1 VGSDFRTLH
10 ITNAWH
16 RGSGGIATFYRALLA
31 AAERARHSMRL
42 VVPAEEDGEES
53 VGAYGVIYRI
63 RSPRAPL
70 DSNYRLIMPGSYLGR
85 NTRLWKILEREQPDL
100 VEICDKYTMPY
111 LGGLLRIGKYPA
123 VRKRVAVVGQ
133 SCERMDQNFA
143 AYLGGGPAAR
153 AFCRWYMKWI
163 YFPQCD
169 HHIANSAA
177 TAGELQEASRGH
189 KVERG
194 VWIRPMGVDFDRF
207 AQPERYW
214 DAPEGAFTL
223 VYAGRLA
230 PEKNLG
236 LLFDTLALL
245 PDRFRLLLA
254 GEGILRTKLEARAQA
269 FPGRVSFLGHLDGAE
284 ALVKLYREADAFVH
298 PNPREPFGIG
308 PLEAMAAGLP
318 VVAPDQGGVV
328 TYLSETNGWP
338 TPPDPASF
346 AGAIQAIVQDPAAT
360 RERIRQGVLTAAR
373 YRWDR
378 IADGFLDLYREL
390 YTRTVSGDRAFRIPP
405 SFLSTRGNWLGQ
417 EI

>member
-1 VGSDFRTLH
+1 
-10 ITNAWH
+10 
-16 RGSGGIATFYRALLA
+16 
-31 AAERARHSMRL
+31 M
-42 VVPAEEDGEES
+42 PA
-53 VGAYGVIYRI
+53 
-63 RSPRAPL
+63 
-70 DSNYRLIMPGSYLGR
+70 SYLGR
-85 NTRLWKILEREQPDL
+85 SSRLAKILAREQPDL

-111 LGGLLRIGKYPA
+111 LGGLLRIGKYP
-123 VRKRVAVVGQ
+123 VVMKRVAVVGQ
-133 SCERMDQNFA
+133 SCERMDQNYA
-143 AYLGGGPAAR
+143 AYLGSGLIAR

-177 TAGELQEASRGH
+177 TAEELQEASRGH

-207 AQPERYW
+207 AQPDRDW
-214 DAPEGAFTL
+214 QPPAGVFQL

-245 PDRFRLLLA
+245 PERFQLVLA
-254 GEGILRTKLEARAQA
+254 GDGILRPKLEARATA
-269 FPGRVSFLGHLDGAE
+269 FPGRVTFLGHLNGPE
-284 ALVKLYREADAFVH
+284 ALASLYRQAHVFVH

-318 VVAPDQGGVV
+318 VVAPNQGGVI
-328 TYLSETNGWP
+328 TYLTDENGWP
-338 TPPDPASF
+338 TSPDAASF
-346 AGAIQAIVQDPAAT
+346 AAAVERVALDPAAT
-360 RERIRQGVLTAAR
+360 RARIHQGVLTAAR

-390 YTRTVSGDRAFRIPP
+390 YTRTLSGDGAFRIPP